1 MSEEREVR
9 TVRTV
14 RMADLVDALRAAG
27 IHAATCRE
35 RELRHQMITTPSSC
49 DCWVDGNVDLRLIV
63 NG

>member
-1 MSEEREVR
+1 MSEERE
-9 TVRTV
+9 VRTV
-14 RMADLVDALRAAG
+14 RMADLVDALRVAG

-35 RELRHQMITTPSSC
+35 RELRHPVITTPSAC

>member
-1 MSEEREVR
+1 MSEGRE
-9 TVRTV
+9 VRTV

-27 IHAATCRE
+27 IHAANCYSRDVPWSAE
-35 RELRHQMITTPSSC
+35 MSPSAC